1 MFQGKLTSLFGQ
13 KNYTT
18 LMHRLQSRYFLCSAF
33 VFLECSYSHQDAPT
47 FRLRKNGQLGS
58 GNTCRKKLQDIK
70 RVSCFRS
77 PTGLPA
83 TPALLTKTRA
93 IFSSLHL
100 LQNYLFSGLF
110 TQQLGKVMVSI
121 SGRKACFI

>member
-13 KNYTT
+13 KHCTT
-18 LMHRLQSRYFLCSAF
+18 LIPRLQRSYFLSSTL
-33 VFLECSYSHQDAPT
+33 VFLERSYPPQDAPT
-47 FRLRKNGQLGS
+47 FRLRKNGHLGS
-58 GNTCRKKLQDIK
+58 GNTCRKKLQDIN
-70 RVSCFRS
+70 RVSRFRS

-83 TPALLTKTRA
+83 TPALLTKTRV
-93 IFSSLHL
+93 IFSSHL

-110 TQQLGKVMVSI
+110 TQQLGKVMISI